1 MFKKVWMAVGLACM
15 MGMLTACSGSS
26 EQKTTEIRVAFNQI
40 YRVSPGLFLRILP
53 V

>member
-26 EQKTTEIRVAFNQI
+26 EQKTTEIRVAT
-40 YRVSPGLFLRILP
+40 RTRIIP
-53 V
+53 SIVP